1 MYKSSDFTKPVYK
14 TGEIMEILNISYST
28 IKVYDKNGTLPIKR
42 TGTGRRAIFREDLLN
57 YLDSK
62 GLLYDDTETVNK
74 HDIIYARVSSHEQK
88 QKGDLDRQAM
98 FLLENVHDLHNPI
111 IMKEVGSGLNERR
124 RKLQEL
130 MVMVLDHKVSRVFVT
145 YKDRLTR
152 FGFHYLETTFNHEGV
167 RIIVIRDEAHE
178 KSVQEELVED
188 MMALIASFSGK
199 LYGLRS
205 GKNKKNRRMDLLL
218 RTERIKI
225 DIMKM
230 ENRELMEQMLMAI
243 HAKDTLEMLEELIEN
258 SDTDKIDRKKLLDII
273 RRSPDMFF
281 EEG

>member
-98 FLLENVHDLHNPI
+98 FLIENVHDLHNPI
-111 IMKEVGSGLNERR
+111 IMKEVGSGLNDRR

-178 KSVQEELVED
+178 KAVQEELVED

-205 GKNKKNRRMDLLL
+205 GKNKKKQKDGPAAS
-218 RTERIKI
+218 
-225 DIMKM
+225 D
-230 ENRELMEQMLMAI
+230 REDQ
-243 HAKDTLEMLEELIEN
+243 N
-258 SDTDKIDRKKLLDII
+258 
-273 RRSPDMFF
+273 
-281 EEG
+281 

>member
-42 TGTGRRAIFREDLLN
+42 TGTGRRAVFKEDLLN

-74 HDIIYARVSSHEQK
+74 HDVIYARVSSHEQE
-88 QKGDLDRQAM
+88 QKGDLERQAV

-111 IMKEVGSGLNERR
+111 IMKEVGSGLNDRR

-145 YKDRLTR
+145 YRDRLTR
-152 FGFHYLETTFNHEGV
+152 FGFHYLETIFNHEGV
-167 RIIVIRDEAHE
+167 RIIVIRDAAHE
-178 KSVQEELVED
+178 RSVQEELVED

-205 GKNKKNRRMDLLL
+205 GKKGKSRRMCPMI
-218 RTERIKI
+218 RTEKGS
-225 DIMKM
+225 
-230 ENRELMEQMLMAI
+230 N
-243 HAKDTLEMLEELIEN
+243 
-258 SDTDKIDRKKLLDII
+258 
-273 RRSPDMFF
+273 
-281 EEG
+281 

>member
-1 MYKSSDFTKPVYK
+1 MYKISDFTKPVYK

-42 TGTGRRAIFREDLLN
+42 TGTGRRAVFREDLLN

-62 GLLYDDTETVNK
+62 GLLYDDTETAKK
-74 HDIIYARVSSHEQK
+74 HDVIYVRVSSHEQK

-111 IMKEVGSGLNERR
+111 IMKEVGSGLNDRR

-152 FGFHYLETTFNHEGV
+152 FGFHYLETLFEHEGV
-167 RIIVIRDEAHE
+167 PIIVIRDMAHE
-178 KSVQEELVED
+178 RSVQEELVED

-199 LYGLRS
+199 L
-205 GKNKKNRRMDLLL
+205 
-218 RTERIKI
+218 
-225 DIMKM
+225 
-230 ENRELMEQMLMAI
+230 
-243 HAKDTLEMLEELIEN
+243 EN
-258 SDTDKIDRKKLLDII
+258 SDTDKIDRKMLLDII
-273 RRSPDMFF
+273 RKSPDAFF
-281 EEG
+281 EEE

>member
-98 FLLENVHDLHNPI
+98 FMLENVHDLHNPI
-111 IMKEVGSGLNERR
+111 IMKEVGSGLNDRR

>member
-42 TGTGRRAIFREDLLN
+42 TGTGRRAVFREDLLN
-57 YLDSK
+57 YLDRK

-74 HDIIYARVSSHEQK
+74 HDVIYARVSSHEQE
-88 QKGDLDRQAM
+88 QKGDLERQAV

-111 IMKEVGSGLNERR
+111 IMKEVGSGLNDRR

-145 YKDRLTR
+145 YRDRLTR
-152 FGFHYLETTFNHEGV
+152 FGFHYLETIFNHEGV
-167 RIIVIRDEAHE
+167 RIIVIRDAAHE
-178 KSVQEELVED
+178 RSVQEELVED
-188 MMALIASFSGK
+188 MMAFIASFSGK

-205 GKNKKNRRMDLLL
+205 GKN
-218 RTERIKI
+218 
-225 DIMKM
+225 
-230 ENRELMEQMLMAI
+230 
-243 HAKDTLEMLEELIEN
+243 
-258 SDTDKIDRKKLLDII
+258 RKKQKDVPAASD
-273 RRSPDMFF
+273 R
-281 EEG
+281 EGFKLTL